1 MPSLPAPGSSR
12 RTPPPRPAG
21 GRGRRVLRAALWAGA
36 ALLLVES
43 LFGERGFTAMI
54 EARRQHQA
62 LQSSLDRLRAENV
75 RLRDD
80 ARRLRED
87 PDAIEEAA
95 RRDLGLISPG
105 EKIFIIK
112 DAKPHN

>member
-1 MPSLPAPGSSR
+1 MTSTPAPGSSR

-21 GRGRRVLRAALWAGA
+21 GRARRLLRAALWAGA

-62 LQSSLDRLRAENV
+62 LQSSLDRLRAENA

-87 PDAIEEAA
+87 PEAIEEAA

-105 EKIFIIK
+105 EKVFIVK
-112 DAKPHN
+112 DARPED

>member
-1 MPSLPAPGSSR
+1 MPSLPVPESSR

-21 GRGRRVLRAALWAGA
+21 GRARRVLRAALWAGA

-87 PDAIEEAA
+87 PEAIEEAA

-112 DAKPHN
+112 DAKPQN